1 MGSGVF
7 NRVWPLAKAR
17 GAKLVTPHF
26 LSAAEF
32 GFAFVRCSFK
42 GAERLKHAARSA
54 SVLRLKAWQNKRCE
68 IDVAPK
74 KSKGPPLDELTLRNF
89 FAPSALWK

>member
-1 MGSGVF
+1 
-7 NRVWPLAKAR
+7 
-17 GAKLVTPHF
+17 LVTPHF

-54 SVLRLKAWQNKRCE
+54 SVLRLEA
-68 IDVAPK
+68 
-74 KSKGPPLDELTLRNF
+74 
-89 FAPSALWK
+89 

>member
-26 LSAAEF
+26 LSAEF
-32 GFAFVRCSFK
+32 GFAFVRRSFK
-42 GAERLKHAARSA
+42 GAARLKHAVKESA
-54 SVLRLKAWQNKRCE
+54 SELRLEAGQSKPRDTN
-68 IDVAPK
+68 VAPRK
-74 KSKGPPLDELTLRNF
+74 M
-89 FAPSALWK
+89 